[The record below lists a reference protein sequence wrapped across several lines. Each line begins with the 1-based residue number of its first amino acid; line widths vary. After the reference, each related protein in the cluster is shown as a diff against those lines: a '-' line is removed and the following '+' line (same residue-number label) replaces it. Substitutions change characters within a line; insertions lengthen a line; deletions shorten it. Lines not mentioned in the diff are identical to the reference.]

1 MNVFALSN
9 TLKIHDKTFLLLRV
23 KLGDNDQYMPEE
35 GEQAIEVEKYII
47 HPEFVDG
54 IGKDYWMLNDIA
66 LIKVNITND
75 N

>member
-1 MNVFALSN
+1 MFLHSPN
-9 TLKIHDKTFLLLRV
+9 TLKIHDKIFLLLRV